1 MSNQRKKRGASVLFD
16 LALTFGAG
24 AFIFVTFSGILHA
37 YAP

>member
-1 MSNQRKKRGASVLFD
+1 MSQQPKKRTSVLFD

-24 AFIFVTFSGILHA
+24 AFVFVTFSGILRA